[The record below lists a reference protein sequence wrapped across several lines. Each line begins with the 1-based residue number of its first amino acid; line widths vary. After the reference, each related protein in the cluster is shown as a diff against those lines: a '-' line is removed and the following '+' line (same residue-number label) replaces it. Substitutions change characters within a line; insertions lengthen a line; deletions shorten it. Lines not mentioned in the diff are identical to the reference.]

1 MFNTHQKLIENFA
14 RKNPN
19 NMVKVF
25 LMVLLSIQKDWSQIG
40 EHMLDVKAEG
50 VDSKYLYGSKRL
62 AYKQI
67 IKMKKELYDTIF
79 NDEIKLV
86 DKLLLIRSIH
96 GIDLVKGGFVLQLC
110 IGKIGCLDVHNL
122 KRFGLKASTF
132 KTYGNLIETA
142 RYKAELYITTCNKL
156 GGCEYLWDNW
166 CEYLATIYPKKYH
179 SANDVSLRHLTYL
192 N

>member
-50 VDSKYLYGSKRL
+50 IDSKYLYGSKRV

-79 NDEIKLV
+79 NDEIKLS
-86 DKLLLIRSIH
+86 R
-96 GIDLVKGGFVLQLC
+96 
-110 IGKIGCLDVHNL
+110 
-122 KRFGLKASTF
+122 
-132 KTYGNLIETA
+132 
-142 RYKAELYITTCNKL
+142 
-156 GGCEYLWDNW
+156 
-166 CEYLATIYPKKYH
+166 
-179 SANDVSLRHLTYL
+179 
-192 N
+192 